1 YNLFLALMYLGL
13 ANSPIKA
20 DPAATPAHQGF
31 DKWIAHRDS
40 GGKRV
45 DHGYW
50 RAFLAAY
57 LDTTWADGIHRVRYG
72 RVPKPNRA
80 ALENYV
86 ASLQSEAVSAL
97 NRREQLAYWI
107 NLYNAMTVA

>member
-1 YNLFLALMYLGL
+1 
-13 ANSPIKA
+13 
-20 DPAATPAHQGF
+20 
-31 DKWIAHRDS
+31 
-40 GGKRV
+40 
-45 DHGYW
+45 
-50 RAFLAAY
+50 LAAY

-107 NLYNAMTVA
+107 NLYNAMTVAVVLKAYPVATILDIKYPDIPPGKGPWDARIMKVEGSELSLNDIE